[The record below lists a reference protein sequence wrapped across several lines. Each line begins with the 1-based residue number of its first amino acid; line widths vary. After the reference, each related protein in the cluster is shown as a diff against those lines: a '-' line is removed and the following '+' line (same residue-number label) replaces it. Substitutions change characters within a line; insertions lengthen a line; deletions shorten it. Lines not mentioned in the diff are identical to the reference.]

1 MFGFLAFLG
10 PVGIGAAIIGTVAT
24 AAYASM
30 KNDEKSNSGT
40 NDTDSKHREEKNN
53 IMNKGI
59 ENYKENQKNRFKNN
73 YGVDIKFVTK
83 IEKDTN
89 FLYLGSIISSVATHN
104 ANTSL
109 DKDKVIV
116 QGIDSKFESIAN
128 LENEITELENLV
140 MLLESE
146 KTEVLNESI

>member
-10 PVGIGAAIIGTVAT
+10 PVGIGAAIIGTAAT
-24 AAYASM
+24 AAYAYM
-30 KNDEKSNSGT
+30 KDDEKSSSGT
-40 NDTDSKHREEKNN
+40 NDTDSKHREEKNTTIN
-53 IMNKGI
+53 SEI
-59 ENYKENQKNRFKNN
+59 ESYKENQKNRFKNN

-146 KTEVLNESI
+146 KTEVINESI